1 MSEAVEALKISLKQ
15 EADGIIVAF
24 RIHPDDLPT
33 DLLRARIN
41 SRFALA
47 FQQISDD
54 EKLVPTPAHPI
65 MQAVEKKKKQNANV
79 MRAGMACA
87 ERKFQHFLQYMHADL
102 WKETS
107 GGNTEKAEAI
117 LRFLTNVD
125 SRREYATN
133 PKALKMFD
141 TIMGQYE
148 MWKRGM

>member
-1 MSEAVEALKISLKQ
+1 MSEAVEALKISLRQ

-24 RIHPDDLPT
+24 RIHPNDMPG
-33 DLLRARIN
+33 DLLSAPIN
-41 SRFALA
+41 SRFSLA
-47 FQQISDD
+47 FRQISDD
-54 EKLVPTPAHPI
+54 EKPVPAHPI
-65 MQAVEKKKKQNANV
+65 MQVVEKKKKQNANV

-107 GGNTEKAEAI
+107 GRNTEKAEAI

-133 PKALKMFD
+133 PEALKMFD

-148 MWKRGM
+148 MWKRGE